1 MATFGLEQEA
11 RDILTH
17 SALARGIPPTMVATL
32 ADRSTLHERSRGDTL
47 YDADEP
53 ARGLFLIV
61 RGVVKLVREMETGRE
76 IIIELVGPGDVIGEA
91 ALADDGR
98 HDTRAVCLHP
108 AVVVSIPRE
117 EVQAFIRQNPEA
129 VRNVIALLHRSLL
142 GAHRRVEDLAVF
154 GVRQRLARLLL
165 RLGEWT
171 GREQEGRV
179 HVPLALSRQELADL
193 VGTTMETTIRVMTSL
208 REGGLIEPARRGVI
222 LRDRAAL
229 ELVATGSP

>member
-1 MATFGLEQEA
+1 MTAFGLEQEA
-11 RDILTH
+11 RDLLTH
-17 SALARGIPPTMVATL
+17 SSLARGLPPTAVAVL
-32 ADRSTLHERSRGDTL
+32 ADRSTVLERGRDDAL
-47 YDADEP
+47 YDEDEP

-61 RGVVKLVREMETGRE
+61 RGVIKLVRELGTGRE
-76 IIIELVGPGDVIGEA
+76 IIIELVGPGEVIGEA

-108 AVVVSIPRE
+108 VAVVSIPRE
-117 EVQAFIRQNPEA
+117 EVHAFIRQNPEA
-129 VRNVIALLHRSLL
+129 ARNVIALLHRSLL

-154 GVRQRLARLLL
+154 GVRQRIARLLL
-165 RLGEWT
+165 RLADWT
-171 GREQEGRV
+171 GREQSGRI

-208 REGGLIEPARRGVI
+208 RQGGLVEPARRGVV

-229 ELVATGSP
+229 ELVAAGSP